1 MSSSKA
7 KIQFLFTVF
16 VCLLVG
22 FFVENSVAFNPR
34 ILTKPTIATS
44 VGLEQNNNNIIRTT
58 SSSLSGGYT
67 KQFSAGG
74 RTAGTT
80 SSSGGG
86 HRGRG
91 PGIPISRKEKKK
103 SQQLHSEFVG
113 RLSSTAQRIIPSI
126 DTTKGP
132 AAKFIGNVCN
142 VLNIDVDKVANLGV
156 SFALSYSVISN
167 INGSIS
173 LSLAWYLSSKQVRK
187 NRSKLIFV
195 LFDLN

>member
-187 NRSKLIFV
+187 IRSKLKSV